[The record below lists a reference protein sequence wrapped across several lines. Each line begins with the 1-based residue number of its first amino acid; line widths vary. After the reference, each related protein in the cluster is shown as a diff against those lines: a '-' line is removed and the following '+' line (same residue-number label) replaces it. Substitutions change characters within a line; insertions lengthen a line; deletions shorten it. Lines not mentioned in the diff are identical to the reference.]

1 MLKVT
6 LSTKVYSDFQ
16 TEIVNKSLKTMLKGL
31 NAKAEVVGTTSRGL
45 VKVAISGEDE
55 NVALQYLADEI
66 GICPENLDDV
76 KKFSTLEGR
85 ITALGKSKSE
95 IYVDMGVHSPTIID
109 AVIPLQHLQAQ
120 LADGRKIALKKLVE
134 LFGFC
139 ENLPLTI
146 KILDVDKGKNYID
159 AALSEEQL
167 NKYKVWTK
175 SLLDRLIVIGS
186 SENEIKLALKEAGLK
201 RDVIAVEP
209 LGFFEHAI
217 TCKFGT
223 DAAGLIAKVGRKL
236 PKASLTIFSPR
247 KIMELL
253 GNIS

>member
-6 LSTKVYSDFQ
+6 LSTKIYNNSQ
-16 TEIVNKSLKTMLKGL
+16 TKIVSKFLKNMLKGL
-31 NAKAEVVGTTSRGL
+31 NASVEIVDVTPREH

-55 NVALQYLADEI
+55 NVALQYLETEI
-66 GICPENLDDV
+66 GVCPENLDGV
-76 KKFSTLEGR
+76 KKFSTLKGR

-95 IYVDMGVHSPTIID
+95 IYVDVGIHLPTDVDAIIT
-109 AVIPLQHLQAQ
+109 LQRLQAQ
-120 LADGRKIALKKLVE
+120 LADGRKIALKKLIE

-139 ENLPLTI
+139 ENLPLNV
-146 KILDVDKGKNYID
+146 KVLDKNEKYIET
-159 AALSEEQL
+159 ALSEEQL
-167 NKYKVWTK
+167 SKYKVWTR

-201 RDVIAVEP
+201 RDVIAVEN
-209 LGFFEHAI
+209 LGFFENAL

-236 PKASLTIFSPR
+236 PNATFTIFSPR
-247 KIMELL
+247 KIIELL
-253 GNIS
+253 GDIS